1 MRKTGQLRLALMSS
15 VFLAAPLFA
24 APALAQDAPSDVD
37 QASNLGE
44 IVVTARRRE
53 ETLKDV
59 PVAVTAVS
67 SERLEQTGAADITAL
82 QQQTPNATV
91 QVARGTNSTLTTF
104 IRGVGQQDPLWGF
117 EPGVGL
123 YVDDVYIARPQGAVL
138 DIFDIQRLE
147 VLRGPQGTL
156 YGRNTIGGA
165 IKYVTKR
172 LGLEPE
178 LTLKGAYGSYNQVDL
193 IASGSTPI
201 TDSLRIG
208 GAIAR
213 YTRDGYGTNLTT
225 GAEHYNKDVTA
236 GRVSVEWTPTDNLF
250 FRLAGDI
257 TEDES
262 NARHGYRIKAPSPDS
277 VYDTRAGIGD
287 DGFVRTRGLSLTGEW
302 TASDS
307 LTFKSVTAWRDGDT
321 KGDGIDFDG
330 LPQPILDIPGYY
342 ADSQFTQEF
351 QLLFSGSRWNGVAG
365 VFYMDASAE
374 GAFDTVIG
382 LYPSLAPGLPSGLTT
397 YTGGKVD
404 TQSFAA
410 FADFS
415 YDVTDQFSISVGGR
429 WTRDEKSVVQLRQ
442 NYLGV
447 RSPHFGNPAAI
458 PAGAPSTNYSASDT
472 YSEFTPRISASY
484 KFTPE
489 LTGYASYGRGFKSG
503 GFDMRGDAALYPD
516 TIKGYQPELVDTY
529 EIGLKGSLLDR
540 RINFATALFKSEYT
554 DQQITSQFFIP
565 PASVVSFVDNAGS
578 SEIWGWEFEASA
590 RLSDSFVPR
599 VTLGYLD
606 AQFNDFVTF
615 NPLTGLRENMA
626 SQRKFQNT
634 PDWTASI
641 ALPYSVDLGDR
652 GSVIFTP
659 TASYRGATQ
668 MFETAIPLLDQGAY
682 WLYDATLMWTVPD
695 HRYRVSLAGRNLA
708 DERYRAGGYNFPGAI
723 TGDSVIGFYGA
734 PRTVTL
740 TVTASF

>member
-1 MRKTGQLRLALMSS
+1 MRSTGQLRLALMTSAFITAS
-15 VFLAAPLFA
+15 LCA
-24 APALAQDAPSDVD
+24 APALAQQTPDTE
-37 QASNLGE
+37 QASS
-44 IVVTARRRE
+44 IDDVVVTARRRE
-53 ETLKDV
+53 ESLKDV

-67 SERLEQTGAADITAL
+67 AERLEQTGAADITTL

-91 QVARGTNSTLTTF
+91 QIARGTNSTLTSF

-123 YVDDVYIARPQGAVL
+123 YVDDVYVARPQGAVL
-138 DIFDIQRLE
+138 DIFDIERLE

-172 LGLEPE
+172 LSQDPE
-178 LTLKGAYGSYNQVDL
+178 LSLKGAYGSYNQVDL
-193 IASGSTPI
+193 IASGSAPI
-201 TDSLRIG
+201 TETLRVG

-225 GAEHYNKDVTA
+225 GADHYNKDVTA
-236 GRVSVEWTPTDNLF
+236 GRLSVEWTPADNLF

-257 TEDES
+257 TEDDS
-262 NARHGYRIKAPSPDS
+262 NARHGYRLKAPTTDGI
-277 VYDTRAGIGD
+277 YDTRAGIGD
-287 DGFVRTRGLSLTGEW
+287 EGYVRTRGLSLAGEW
-302 TASDS
+302 NVNDI

-330 LPQPILDIPGYY
+330 LPQPVLDIPGYY

-351 QLLFSGSRWNGVAG
+351 QLLFEGERWQGVAG

-382 LYPSLAPGLPSGLTT
+382 LYPSMGPGLPAGLTT
-397 YTGGKVD
+397 FTGGKVD
-404 TQSFAA
+404 TESFAV

-415 YDVTDQFSISVGGR
+415 YDLTDQLSLSVGGR
-429 WTRDEKSVVQLRQ
+429 WTQDKKSVDQLRQ
-442 NYLGV
+442 NYLGIK
-447 RSPHFGNPAAI
+447 SPFFGNSAAI
-458 PAGAPSTNYSASDT
+458 PAGRPSTDYTNSDT

-484 KFTPE
+484 RFTPE

-503 GFDMRGDAALYPD
+503 GFDMRGDASLYPE
-516 TIKGYQPELVDTY
+516 TIDGYQPELVDTY
-529 EIGLKGSLLDR
+529 ELGLKGSLLDR
-540 RINFATALFKSEYT
+540 RINFATALFKSDYT

-578 SEIWGWEFEASA
+578 SEIWGWELEASA
-590 RLSDSFVPR
+590 RVTDSFVPR
-599 VTLGYLD
+599 LTLGYLD
-606 AQFNDFVTF
+606 AKFNEFVTF
-615 NPLTGLRENMA
+615 NPLTGKRENMA
-626 SQRKFQNT
+626 DQREFQNT
-634 PDWTASI
+634 PDWTANI

-652 GSVIFTP
+652 GSLIFTP
-659 TASYRGATQ
+659 MASYRGATQ

-682 WLYDATLMWTVPD
+682 WLYDATLMWTAQD
-695 HRYRVSLAGRNLA
+695 ARYRVSLAGRNLS

-740 TVTASF
+740 SVTANF

>member
-1 MRKTGQLRLALMSS
+1 MRSTGQLRLALMTSAFITAS
-15 VFLAAPLFA
+15 LCAAPT
-24 APALAQDAPSDVD
+24 LAQQTAETE
-37 QASNLGE
+37 QASNVDDV
-44 IVVTARRRE
+44 VVTARRRE
-53 ETLKDV
+53 ESLKDV
-59 PVAVTAVS
+59 PVAVTAVT
-67 SERLEQTGAADITAL
+67 SERLEQTGAADITTL
-82 QQQTPNATV
+82 QAQTPNATV

-123 YVDDVYIARPQGAVL
+123 YVDDVYVARPQGAVL
-138 DIFDIQRLE
+138 DIFDIERLE

-172 LGLEPE
+172 LGPDPE

-193 IASGSTPI
+193 IASGSAPLTE
-201 TDSLRIG
+201 TLRIG

-213 YTRDGYGTNLTT
+213 YTRDGYGTNLNT

-236 GRVSVEWTPTDNLF
+236 GRLSVEWTPRDDLF

-262 NARHGYRIKAPSPDS
+262 NARHGYRLKAPTTDD

-287 DGFVRTRGLSLTGEW
+287 DGYVRTRGLSLTGEW
-302 TASDS
+302 NVNDTVT
-307 LTFKSVTAWRDGDT
+307 LKSVTAWRDGDT

-351 QLLFSGSRWNGVAG
+351 QLLFQGERWQGVAG

-382 LYPSLAPGLPSGLTT
+382 LYPSMGPGLPAGLTT
-397 YTGGKVD
+397 FTGGKVD
-404 TQSFAA
+404 TESFAV

-415 YDVTDQFSISVGGR
+415 YDVTDQLSLSVGGR
-429 WTRDEKSVVQLRQ
+429 WTRDKKSVDQLRQ

-447 RSPHFGNPAAI
+447 KSPFFGNSSAI
-458 PAGAPSTNYSASDT
+458 PAGPPSTDYTNSDT
-472 YSEFTPRISASY
+472 YSEFTPRVSASY

-503 GFDMRGDAALYPD
+503 GFDMRGDASLYPE
-516 TIKGYQPELVDTY
+516 TVNGYQPELVDTY

-565 PASVVSFVDNAGS
+565 PTSVVSYVDNAGS
-578 SEIWGWEFEASA
+578 SEIWGWELEASA
-590 RLSDSFVPR
+590 RITDSFVPR
-599 VTLGYLD
+599 LTLGYLD
-606 AQFNDFVTF
+606 AKFNDFVTL
-615 NPLTGLRENMA
+615 NPDTGKRENMA
-626 SQRKFQNT
+626 DQRHFQNT
-634 PDWTASI
+634 PDWTASL
-641 ALPYSVDLGDR
+641 ALPYSFDLGDR

-659 TASYRGATQ
+659 TAAYRGATQ
-668 MFETAIPLLDQGAY
+668 MFETPIPLLDQGSY
-682 WLYDATLMWTVPD
+682 WLYDATLMWTSPD
-695 HRYRVSLAGRNLA
+695 ARYRVSLAGRNLG

-723 TGDSVIGFYGA
+723 TGDSVIGFYGP

-740 TVTASF
+740 SVTARF

>member
-1 MRKTGQLRLALMSS
+1 MHKTGQLRLALLSS
-15 VFLAAPLFA
+15 AFITASLCA
-24 APALAQDAPSDVD
+24 APALAQDAPASGEQVTSVDDV
-37 QASNLGE
+37 
-44 IVVTARRRE
+44 VVTARRRE
-53 ETLKDV
+53 ESLKDV
-59 PVAVTAVS
+59 PVAVSAVS
-67 SERLEQTGAADITAL
+67 AERLEQTGAADITTL

-91 QVARGTNSTLTTF
+91 QIARGTNSTLTSF

-123 YVDDVYIARPQGAVL
+123 YVDDVYVARPQGAVL
-138 DIFDIQRLE
+138 DIFDIERLE

-165 IKYVTKR
+165 IKYVTAR
-172 LGLEPE
+172 LGAEPE
-178 LTLKGAYGSYNQVDL
+178 LTLKGAYGSYNQIDL
-193 IASGSTPI
+193 IASGSAPL
-201 TDSLRIG
+201 TDTLRIG

-213 YTRDGYGTNLTT
+213 YTRDGYGQNLNT

-236 GRVSVEWTPTDNLF
+236 GRLSLEWTPTDNLF

-257 TEDES
+257 TEDDS
-262 NARHGYRIKAPSPDS
+262 NARHGYRLVAPSPSS

-287 DGFVRTRGLSLTGEW
+287 EGYVRTRGLSFTGEW
-302 TASDS
+302 NINDA
-307 LTFKSVTAWRDGDT
+307 LTFKSITAWRDGDT

-351 QLLFSGSRWNGVAG
+351 QLLFEGDRWQGVAG
-365 VFYMDASAE
+365 LFYMDASAE

-382 LYPSLAPGLPSGLTT
+382 LYPSMGPGLPAGLTT
-397 YTGGKVD
+397 FTGGKVD
-404 TQSFAA
+404 TESFAV

-415 YDVTDQFSISVGGR
+415 YDLTDQLSLSLGGR
-429 WTRDEKSVVQLRQ
+429 WTRDKKSVDQLRQ
-442 NYLGV
+442 NYLGI
-447 RSPHFGNPAAI
+447 RSPFFGNSAAI
-458 PAGAPSTNYSASDT
+458 PAGAPSTDYTNSDT
-472 YSEFTPRISASY
+472 YSEFTPRVSASY

-489 LTGYASYGRGFKSG
+489 LTGYVSYGRGFKSG
-503 GFDMRGDAALYPD
+503 GFDMRGDASLYPA
-516 TIKGYQPELVDTY
+516 TIDGYQPELVDTY
-529 EIGLKGSLLDR
+529 EMGLKGSLLDR

-565 PASVVSFVDNAGS
+565 PASVVSYVDNAGS
-578 SEIWGWEFEASA
+578 SEIWGWELEASA
-590 RLSDSFVPR
+590 RITDNFIPR
-599 VTLGYLD
+599 LTLGYLD
-606 AQFNDFVTF
+606 AKFNDFVTL
-615 NPLTGLRENMA
+615 NPLTGNRENMA
-626 SQRKFQNT
+626 DQREFQNT

-652 GSVIFTP
+652 GAVVFTP
-659 TASYRGATQ
+659 MASYRGATQ

-682 WLYDATLMWTVPD
+682 WLYDATLMWTSPD
-695 HRYRVSLAGRNLA
+695 ARYRVSLAGRNLS

-740 TVTASF
+740 SLTARF

>member
-1 MRKTGQLRLALMSS
+1 MRSTGQLRLALMTSAFITAS
-15 VFLAAPLFA
+15 LCAAPT
-24 APALAQDAPSDVD
+24 LAQQATQTE
-37 QASNLGE
+37 QASNVDD

-53 ETLKDV
+53 ESLKDV
-59 PVAVTAVS
+59 PVAVTAVT
-67 SERLEQTGAADITAL
+67 SERLEQTGAADITTL
-82 QQQTPNATV
+82 QAQTPNATV

-123 YVDDVYIARPQGAVL
+123 YVDDVYVARPQGAVL
-138 DIFDIQRLE
+138 DIFDIERLE

-172 LGLEPE
+172 LGPDPE

-193 IASGSTPI
+193 IASGSAPI
-201 TDSLRIG
+201 TETLRIG

-213 YTRDGYGTNLTT
+213 YTRDGYGTNLNT

-236 GRVSVEWTPTDNLF
+236 GRLSVEWTPRDDLF

-262 NARHGYRIKAPSPDS
+262 NARHGYRLKAPTTDD

-287 DGFVRTRGLSLTGEW
+287 DGYVRTRGLSLTGEW
-302 TASDS
+302 NVNDAVT
-307 LTFKSVTAWRDGDT
+307 LKSVTAWRDGDT

-351 QLLFSGSRWNGVAG
+351 QLLFQGERWQGVAG

-382 LYPSLAPGLPSGLTT
+382 LYPSMGPGLPAGLTT
-397 YTGGKVD
+397 FTGGKVD
-404 TQSFAA
+404 TESFAV

-415 YDVTDQFSISVGGR
+415 YDVTDQLSLSVGGR
-429 WTRDEKSVVQLRQ
+429 WTRDKKSVDQLRQ
-442 NYLGV
+442 NYLGIK
-447 RSPHFGNPAAI
+447 SPFFGNSSAI
-458 PAGAPSTNYSASDT
+458 PAGRPSTDYTNSDT
-472 YSEFTPRISASY
+472 YSEFTPRVSASY

-503 GFDMRGDAALYPD
+503 GFDMRGDASLYPE
-516 TIKGYQPELVDTY
+516 TVNGYQPELVDTY

-565 PASVVSFVDNAGS
+565 PTSVVSYVDNAGS
-578 SEIWGWEFEASA
+578 SEIWGWELEASA
-590 RLSDSFVPR
+590 RITDSFIPR
-599 VTLGYLD
+599 LTLGYLD
-606 AQFNDFVTF
+606 AKFNDFVTL
-615 NPLTGLRENMA
+615 NPDTGKRENMA
-626 SQRKFQNT
+626 DQRHFQNT
-634 PDWTASI
+634 PDWTASL
-641 ALPYSVDLGDR
+641 ALPYSFDLGDR

-659 TASYRGATQ
+659 TAAYRGATQ
-668 MFETAIPLLDQGAY
+668 MFETPIPLLDQGSY
-682 WLYDATLMWTVPD
+682 WLYDATLMWTSPD
-695 HRYRVSLAGRNLA
+695 ARYRVSLAGRNLG

-723 TGDSVIGFYGA
+723 TGDSVIGFYGP

-740 TVTASF
+740 SVTARF

>member
-1 MRKTGQLRLALMSS
+1 MRTTGQLRLALMTSAFITASLCAAPSFAQQATDTEQASS
-15 VFLAAPLFA
+15 V
-24 APALAQDAPSDVD
+24 DD
-37 QASNLGE
+37 

-53 ETLKDV
+53 ESLKDV

-67 SERLEQTGAADITAL
+67 SERLEQTGAADITTL

-91 QVARGTNSTLTTF
+91 QIARGTNSTLTSF

-123 YVDDVYIARPQGAVL
+123 YVDDVYVARPQGAVL
-138 DIFDIQRLE
+138 DIFDIERLE

-172 LGLEPE
+172 LGPDPE

-193 IASGSTPI
+193 IASGSAPI
-201 TDSLRIG
+201 TETLRIG

-213 YTRDGYGTNLTT
+213 YTRDGYGTNLNT

-236 GRVSVEWTPTDNLF
+236 GRLSVEWTPRDDLF

-262 NARHGYRIKAPSPDS
+262 NARHGYRLKAPTTDD

-287 DGFVRTRGLSLTGEW
+287 DGYVRTRGLSLTGEW
-302 TASDS
+302 NVNDAVT
-307 LTFKSVTAWRDGDT
+307 LKSVTAWRDGDT

-351 QLLFSGSRWNGVAG
+351 QLLFQGERWQGVAG

-382 LYPSLAPGLPSGLTT
+382 LYPSMGPGLPAGLTT
-397 YTGGKVD
+397 FTGGKVD
-404 TQSFAA
+404 TESFAV

-415 YDVTDQFSISVGGR
+415 YDVTDQLSLSVGGR
-429 WTRDEKSVVQLRQ
+429 WTRDKKSVDQLRQ
-442 NYLGV
+442 NYLGIK
-447 RSPHFGNPAAI
+447 SPFFGNSNAI
-458 PAGAPSTNYSASDT
+458 PAGRPSTDYTNSDT
-472 YSEFTPRISASY
+472 YSEFTPRVSASY

-503 GFDMRGDAALYPD
+503 GFDMRGDASLYPE
-516 TIKGYQPELVDTY
+516 TVNGYQPELVDTY

-565 PASVVSFVDNAGS
+565 PTSVVSYVDNAGS
-578 SEIWGWEFEASA
+578 SEIWGWELEASA
-590 RLSDSFVPR
+590 RITDSFIPR
-599 VTLGYLD
+599 LTLGYLD
-606 AQFNDFVTF
+606 AKFNDFVTL
-615 NPLTGLRENMA
+615 NPDTGKRENMA
-626 SQRKFQNT
+626 DQRHFQNT
-634 PDWTASI
+634 PDWTASL
-641 ALPYSVDLGDR
+641 ALPYSFDLGDR

-659 TASYRGATQ
+659 TAAYRGATQ
-668 MFETAIPLLDQGAY
+668 MFETPIPLLDQGSY
-682 WLYDATLMWTVPD
+682 WLYDATLMWTSPD
-695 HRYRVSLAGRNLA
+695 ARYRVSLAGRNLG

-723 TGDSVIGFYGA
+723 TGDSVIGFYGP

-740 TVTASF
+740 SVTARF

>member
-1 MRKTGQLRLALMSS
+1 MRSTGQLRLALMTSAFITAS
-15 VFLAAPLFA
+15 LCAAPT
-24 APALAQDAPSDVD
+24 LAQQTAETE
-37 QASNLGE
+37 QASNVDDV
-44 IVVTARRRE
+44 VVTARRRE
-53 ETLKDV
+53 ESLKDV
-59 PVAVTAVS
+59 PVAVTAVT
-67 SERLEQTGAADITAL
+67 SERLEQTGAADITTL
-82 QQQTPNATV
+82 QSQTPNATV

-123 YVDDVYIARPQGAVL
+123 YVDDVYVARPQGAVL
-138 DIFDIQRLE
+138 DIFDIERLE

-172 LGLEPE
+172 LGPDPE

-193 IASGSTPI
+193 IASGSAPI
-201 TDSLRIG
+201 TETLRIG

-213 YTRDGYGTNLTT
+213 YTRDGYGTNLNT

-236 GRVSVEWTPTDNLF
+236 GRLSVEWTPRDDLF

-262 NARHGYRIKAPSPDS
+262 NARHGYRLKAPTTDD

-287 DGFVRTRGLSLTGEW
+287 DGYVRTRGLSLTGEW
-302 TASDS
+302 NVNDAVT
-307 LTFKSVTAWRDGDT
+307 LKSVTAWRDGDT

-351 QLLFSGSRWNGVAG
+351 QLLFQGERWQGVAG

-382 LYPSLAPGLPSGLTT
+382 LYPSMGPGLPAGLTT
-397 YTGGKVD
+397 FTGGKVD
-404 TQSFAA
+404 TESFAV

-415 YDVTDQFSISVGGR
+415 YDVTDQLSLSVGGR
-429 WTRDEKSVVQLRQ
+429 WTRDKKSVDQLRQ

-447 RSPHFGNPAAI
+447 KSPFFGNSSAI
-458 PAGAPSTNYSASDT
+458 PAGPPSTDYTNSDT
-472 YSEFTPRISASY
+472 YSEFTPRVSASY

-503 GFDMRGDAALYPD
+503 GFDMRGDASLYPE
-516 TIKGYQPELVDTY
+516 TVNGYQPELVDTY

-565 PASVVSFVDNAGS
+565 PTSVVSYVDNAGS
-578 SEIWGWEFEASA
+578 SEIWGWELEASA
-590 RLSDSFVPR
+590 RITDGFIPR
-599 VTLGYLD
+599 LTLGYLD
-606 AQFNDFVTF
+606 AKFNDFVTL
-615 NPLTGLRENMA
+615 NPLTGKRENMA
-626 SQRKFQNT
+626 DQRHFQNT
-634 PDWTASI
+634 PDWTASL
-641 ALPYSVDLGDR
+641 ALPYSFDLGDR

-659 TASYRGATQ
+659 TAAYRGATQ
-668 MFETAIPLLDQGAY
+668 MFETPIPLLDQGYY
-682 WLYDATLMWTVPD
+682 WLYDATLMWTSPD
-695 HRYRVSLAGRNLA
+695 ARYRVSLAGRNLG

-723 TGDSVIGFYGA
+723 TGDSVIGFYGP

-740 TVTASF
+740 SVTARF

>member
-1 MRKTGQLRLALMSS
+1 MRSTGQLRLALMTSAFITAS
-15 VFLAAPLFA
+15 LCAAPT
-24 APALAQDAPSDVD
+24 LAQQAAETEL
-37 QASNLGE
+37 ASNVDDV
-44 IVVTARRRE
+44 VVTARRRE
-53 ETLKDV
+53 ESLKDV
-59 PVAVTAVS
+59 PVAVTAVT
-67 SERLEQTGAADITAL
+67 SERLEQTGAADITTL
-82 QQQTPNATV
+82 QAQTPNATV

-123 YVDDVYIARPQGAVL
+123 YVDDVYVARPQGAVL
-138 DIFDIQRLE
+138 DIFDIERLE

-172 LGLEPE
+172 LGPDPE
-178 LTLKGAYGSYNQVDL
+178 LMLKGAYGSYNQVDL
-193 IASGSTPI
+193 IASGSAPI
-201 TDSLRIG
+201 TETLRIG

-213 YTRDGYGTNLTT
+213 YTRDGYGTNLNT

-236 GRVSVEWTPTDNLF
+236 GRLSVEWTPRDDLF

-262 NARHGYRIKAPSPDS
+262 NARHGYRLKAPTTDD

-287 DGFVRTRGLSLTGEW
+287 DGYVRTRGLSLTGEW
-302 TASDS
+302 NVNDTVT
-307 LTFKSVTAWRDGDT
+307 LKSVTAWRDGDT

-351 QLLFSGSRWNGVAG
+351 QLLFQGERWQGVAG

-382 LYPSLAPGLPSGLTT
+382 LYPSMGPGLPAGLTT
-397 YTGGKVD
+397 FTGGKVD
-404 TQSFAA
+404 TESFAV

-415 YDVTDQFSISVGGR
+415 YDVTDQLSLSVGGR
-429 WTRDEKSVVQLRQ
+429 WTRDKKSVDQLRQ
-442 NYLGV
+442 NYLGIK
-447 RSPHFGNPAAI
+447 SPFFGNSSAI
-458 PAGAPSTNYSASDT
+458 PAGPPSTDYTNSDT
-472 YSEFTPRISASY
+472 YSEFTPRVSASY

-503 GFDMRGDAALYPD
+503 GFDMRGDASLYPE
-516 TIKGYQPELVDTY
+516 TVNGYQPELVDTY

-565 PASVVSFVDNAGS
+565 PTSVVSYVDNAGS
-578 SEIWGWEFEASA
+578 SEIWGWELEASA
-590 RLSDSFVPR
+590 RITDSFIPR
-599 VTLGYLD
+599 LTLGYLD
-606 AQFNDFVTF
+606 AKFNDFVTL
-615 NPLTGLRENMA
+615 NPLTGKRENMA
-626 SQRKFQNT
+626 DQRHFQNT
-634 PDWTASI
+634 PDWTASL
-641 ALPYSVDLGDR
+641 ALPYSFDLGDR

-659 TASYRGATQ
+659 TAAYRGATQ
-668 MFETAIPLLDQGAY
+668 MFETPIPLLDQGSY
-682 WLYDATLMWTVPD
+682 WLYDATLMWTSPD
-695 HRYRVSLAGRNLA
+695 ARYRVSLAGRNLG

-723 TGDSVIGFYGA
+723 TGDSVIGFYGP

-740 TVTASF
+740 SVTARF